1 MALYLPNPSE
11 VTLQAT
17 AHNIDGTPKTS
28 LTSAAVR
35 VYHMDGITEV
45 SDLATTA
52 LDQVGS
58 SNTWRYVWEPAAL
71 PAGIYHAEYSLVDTD
86 GAHFVDVDTFSVVDV
101 ALETTLDSVQGDVT
115 TALANIDFIKKIEK
129 NRKRI
134 LNNQL
139 IIYDDDDVT
148 EWLKWDLFDVN
159 GIPTNGIKVY
169 DTVPV

>member
-1 MALYLPNPSE
+1 

-17 AHNIDGTPKTS
+17 AHNIDGTPKTA

-35 VYHMDGITEV
+35 VYHMSGVTEV
-45 SDLATTA
+45 EDLASTA
-52 LDQVGS
+52 LTQVGS
-58 SNTWRYVWEPAAL
+58 TNTWRYVWSPGAL
-71 PAGIYHAEYSLVDTD
+71 GVGVYFAEYSLVDTD
-86 GAHFVDVDTFSVVDV
+86 GANFVDVDTLVVMDV
-101 ALETTLDSVQGDVT
+101 ALEATLADVDSD
-115 TALANIDFIKKIEK
+115 LAAVATNVEFIKKIEK

-139 IIYDDDDVT
+139 IIYEDDEVT
-148 EWLKWDLFDVN
+148 PWLVWDLFDVN